1 MTRSTFTTITPLP
14 SDISRQHVV
23 EFLHDH
29 LAMIDLNPLI
39 IERHQIP
46 PPPHAP
52 EDEKKCIWYSM
63 TDRID
68 YLPGGLVSGQI
79 SYTAAFFD
87 SPDGLQTHSYAP
99 MGLDLRGRWS
109 VGGTMPGERPQPV
122 ELGLGAPTTGLY
134 LREDVDMRCNML
146 MVGFVKKTIKK
157 SHGSLVEKLSEKASM
172 KVSRHSIQN
181 FGPSSLGSLQTPTPA
196 ASESSGVPS
205 MRPVLPHPVG
215 SDQRGFAPDL
225 SISSP
230 PPYNHGT
237 PSTSLGDVHQQRSG
251 GLAPPGQ
258 PQRLGSNQSELSH
271 SGTVYRGNSR
281 PDHYNEFSDQNPY
294 NSSHSPLDER
304 ETYAELDDGTHN
316 RPRHLE
322 ERTGPAELA

>member
-14 SDISRQHVV
+14 SDISRQHVID
-23 EFLHDH
+23 FLHDH
-29 LAMIDLNPLI
+29 LSMIDLNPLI

-52 EDEKKCIWYSM
+52 EDEKKCVWYSM

-79 SYTAAFFD
+79 SYTAAFFN

-109 VGGTMPGERPQPV
+109 VGGTMPGERPQPT

-157 SHGSLVEKLSEKASM
+157 SHGSLVGKLSEKASL
-172 KVSRHSIQN
+172 KASRHSMQVL
-181 FGPSSLGSLQTPTPA
+181 GPISSGSLQTPTPTA
-196 ASESSGVPS
+196 PESSGVPPT
-205 MRPVLPHPVG
+205 RPVLPNPVG
-215 SDQRGFAPDL
+215 SDEREFAPNL
-225 SISSP
+225 STSSP
-230 PPYNHGT
+230 PTYNHDT
-237 PSTSLGDVHQQRSG
+237 PSQSLGDVHQQRNG
-251 GLAPPGQ
+251 GLVPFGQ
-258 PQRLGSNQSELSH
+258 PQRPELDQSELSH
-271 SGTVYRGNSR
+271 FGAVYLGDSR
-281 PDHYNEFSDQNPY
+281 PDDYNGLSDQNPY
-294 NSSHSPLDER
+294 NSSRSPPDER
-304 ETYAELDDGTHN
+304 MTYAELDDGTHN
-316 RPRHLE
+316 RFRHQD

>member
-14 SDISRQHVV
+14 SDISREHVV
-23 EFLHDH
+23 DFLHDH

-52 EDEKKCIWYSM
+52 DDEKKCVWYSM

-68 YLPGGLVSGQI
+68 YLPGGLVSGQV

-134 LREDVDMRCNML
+134 LREDVDMRCNVL

-157 SHGSLVEKLSEKASM
+157 AHGTLVDKLSQRTFM
-172 KVSRHSIQN
+172 KTARHSMQN
-181 FGPSSLGSLQTPTPA
+181 FGTSSPASLQTPTPG
-196 ASESSGVPS
+196 SESLMVPS
-205 MRPVLPHPVG
+205 MGTLLPPAV
-215 SDQRGFAPDL
+215 SNDQRGFAPGL
-225 SISSP
+225 SSP
-230 PPYNHGT
+230 PPYSHGT
-237 PSTSLGDVHQQRSG
+237 PSSNVSNVHPQRSG
-251 GLAPPGQ
+251 GLVPPGQ
-258 PQRLGSNQSELSH
+258 PQRLESNQSGLGH
-271 SGTVYRGNSR
+271 MGTVYRGNSR
-281 PDHYNEFSDQNPY
+281 PDHYTEFSSQNPY
-294 NSSHSPLDER
+294 GNSRTPFDER
-304 ETYAELDDGTHN
+304 ETFAELDDGTHN
-316 RPRHLE
+316 HPRHQE
-322 ERTGPAELA
+322 DKSGPAELA

>member
-14 SDISRQHVV
+14 SGISREHVV

-52 EDEKKCIWYSM
+52 EDEKKCVWYSM

-68 YLPGGLVSGQI
+68 YLPGGLVSGQV

-146 MVGFVKKTIKK
+146 MAGFVKKTIKK
-157 SHGSLVEKLSEKASM
+157 SHGTLVEKLSQKTSM
-172 KVSRHSIQN
+172 KMARHSMQN
-181 FGPSSLGSLQTPTPA
+181 FGTSSPGSLQTPTPTG
-196 ASESSGVPS
+196 SESSAVPP
-205 MRPVLPHPVG
+205 MGPLLPPAV
-215 SDQRGFAPDL
+215 SNDQRGFAPDL
-225 SISSP
+225 SSP
-230 PPYNHGT
+230 PAYGHGT
-237 PSTSLGDVHQQRSG
+237 PSSSSNMGNMHPQRSG
-251 GLAPPGQ
+251 GMVPPGQ
-258 PQRLGSNQSELSH
+258 PQRLDSNQSGLGH
-271 SGTVYRGNSR
+271 AGTVYRGNSMI
-281 PDHYNEFSDQNPY
+281 DHYTEFSGQNPY
-294 NSSHSPLDER
+294 DSSRTPYDER
-304 ETYAELDDGTHN
+304 ENFAELDDGTHN
-316 RPRHLE
+316 HPRHYE
-322 ERTGPAELA
+322 EKSGPAELA

>member
-1 MTRSTFTTITPLP
+1 
-14 SDISRQHVV
+14 
-23 EFLHDH
+23 
-29 LAMIDLNPLI
+29 MIDLNPLI

-52 EDEKKCIWYSM
+52 EDEKKCVWYSM

-79 SYTAAFFD
+79 SYTAAFFN

-99 MGLDLRGRWS
+99 MGLDLRGRWT
-109 VGGTMPGERPQPV
+109 VGGIMPGERPQPT

-157 SHGSLVEKLSEKASM
+157 SHGSLVEKLSEKASL
-172 KVSRHSIQN
+172 KASRHSMQVL
-181 FGPSSLGSLQTPTPA
+181 GPSSPGSLQAPTPT
-196 ASESSGVPS
+196 ASQSSGVPPT
-205 MRPVLPHPVG
+205 RPVLPHPVG
-215 SDQRGFAPDL
+215 SDERGFAPNL
-225 SISSP
+225 SLSSP
-230 PPYNHGT
+230 PTYNHNT
-237 PSTSLGDVHQQRSG
+237 PPAASLGDVHQQRNG
-251 GLAPPGQ
+251 GLVPPGQ
-258 PQRLGSNQSELSH
+258 PQRPGLDQSELSH

-294 NSSHSPLDER
+294 SSSRSPLDER
-304 ETYAELDDGTHN
+304 ENYAELDDGTHN
-316 RPRHLE
+316 RIRHQD